1 MMSDNKIKLKQL
13 EDELLNRL
21 SDAQGSLLDN
31 DELIQT
37 LEQTKTKSI
46 EIEEAIKIG
55 EVTS

>member
-1 MMSDNKIKLKQL
+1 MSDNKIKLKQL